1 MKTKT
6 KIKKLPIGYSYNPE
20 LDKYANIE
28 LFKDKVEKAK
38 KILKTVDLPKDIGA
52 S

>member
-6 KIKKLPIGYSYNPE
+6 KIKKLPAGYSYNPE
-20 LDKYANIE
+20 LDKYANVE

-38 KILKTVDLPKDIGA
+38 KILKAAVLPKDLDN
-52 S
+52 